1 MKFIQKLGSRKFL
14 VTIFGAIGV
23 LSNQLFGLE
32 IPKDVIESFIFLIV
46 SFIGVQG
53 VVDSISSFTKK

>member
-1 MKFIQKLGSRKFL
+1 
-14 VTIFGAIGV
+14 
-23 LSNQLFGLE
+23 LFGLE